1 MVEQVRVL
9 EVRILSKLLM
19 YMGRN
24 KDQENRK
31 RRKRY
36 ACLKEAAGQAVRKY
50 TPRQEALRAK
60 QREKER
66 AIGVERAVDSP
77 EAR

>member
-1 MVEQVRVL
+1 MN
-9 EVRILSKLLM
+9 
-19 YMGRN
+19 RN
-24 KDQENRK
+24 KDEENYK

-36 ACLKEAAGQAVRKY
+36 AQQKEEVGTAVRKY

-66 AIGVERAVDSP
+66 ARGVEEAVDSP
-77 EAR
+77 QAR